1 MHIGIQLSL
10 GVVFLKWRPC
20 AISKLRLSAV
30 LTYTCAHS
38 FLISVISMMRLFA
51 FACHQGLRTQVA
63 TTSIAS
69 PFVHA
74 SQPTCPCREEQCASP
89 LLPKRGLVA
98 SCPIPTCMAKIFL
111 WDVVA
116 QPVNRQ
122 LPSSTS
128 IWVDDLGMDAVGRR
142 VEDTAKRMSVC

>member
-38 FLISVISMMRLFA
+38 FLISIISMMRLFA

-69 PFVHA
+69 PFVLHA

-111 WDVVA
+111 WDLSIVSCPVA
-116 QPVNRQ
+116 
-122 LPSSTS
+122 SSIS